1 MNKSKKEREKL
12 METITQTNRT
22 ILFSE
27 INPEKLNL
35 LTLIGDVRGKTSLD
49 DDKIKEINEMLL
61 VESFAEFL
69 EKFAPVVYSWCDAKT
84 GSIQYSLVKP
94 ENIPDNCITEIPLNE
109 MNDLLN
115 MLITLQGAKG
125 AMGVA
130 NVDFKFSNVLD
141 MISPKKIM
149 EDIRQVR
156 KEIQYTYGKYMELDD
171 EDPKRLDMG
180 DQLNF
185 QFEQAS
191 HNYNNVLAMLPLA
204 IEDIKTRLLLGSG
217 ESAQGGQ
224 EFKAGLLSMGDDGEL
239 KILEMKQEEGTQ
251 LAVVDDHVN
260 SSLVQT
266 FRDDYD
272 ALNDTPSDYV
282 RELVVRTFCPLTS
295 TVESSVDRELEVRN
309 YNTYLEFYK
318 KSKDDF
324 VKAVKP
330 LIEKI
335 LGVKAF
341 FDQYQVKEKGM
352 QPKLLITNIPLEMLV
367 KSSNLPRLLTYLN
380 TTNDK
385 NEFENTLW
393 FGIVPDVELN
403 QSGGGKLQRMRFAGN
418 QKVKKPGTNS
428 MESLATLMNAI
439 TPYKITTFFSFSTG
453 EESTFSYVA
462 TEGIG
467 IFKDKCTPLMKKEYS
482 EFVVPCIPNVTIIPK
497 DKSGLILDNRMVIDE
512 EGNVALSKEK
522 EDIMKMWIEGVYIG
536 AAYGAAGIAASWQ
549 CPEYLKQRFPNT
561 SMEYPGVRYDIEA
574 DDNALLVTT
583 SMTKEISGFTN
594 AIKNSINNTGFG
606 FVFTSDNA
614 QHKGR
619 DIRNIMVYK
628 ARNLLS
634 NGTEFEPIY
643 KTLVVTYIE
652 RMLRFYSGDFKQD
665 KILKFF
671 SNNPSSQKSKWDA
684 NRQYVN
690 SLLQDGDELDFNIDE
705 KNGICNVQLT
715 FSNTTRNLKVELTRK
730 GQSA

>member
-1 MNKSKKEREKL
+1 QGGE
-12 METITQTNRT
+12 
-22 ILFSE
+22 FSPPKVGTF
-27 INPEKLNL
+27 IMPF
-35 LTLIGDVRGKTSLD
+35 T
-49 DDKIKEINEMLL
+49 
-61 VESFAEFL
+61 
-69 EKFAPVVYSWCDAKT
+69 SWCDANT
-84 GSIQYSLVKP
+84 GSIQYSLVNP

-115 MLITLQGAKG
+115 MLITLQDAKG
-125 AMGVA
+125 SLGVA

-156 KEIQYTYGKYMELDD
+156 KEVQYTYGQYMELDE
-171 EDPKRLDMG
+171 EDPKRLDLG
-180 DQLNF
+180 DKLNY

-204 IEDIKTRLLLGSG
+204 IEDIKTRLLLGDG
-217 ESAQGGQ
+217 EAAQSGQ

-251 LAVVDDHVN
+251 LAIVDDQIN
-260 SSLVQT
+260 TSLIQT

-272 ALNDTPSDYV
+272 ALNENQSDYV
-282 RELVVRTFCPLTS
+282 RELVVRTFCPLGS
-295 TVESSVDRELEVRN
+295 TVESSVDREAEVNN

-352 QPKLLITNIPLEMLV
+352 QPKLLITNTPLEMMV

-385 NEFENTLW
+385 NEFENTIW
-393 FGIVPDVELN
+393 FGIIPDVELN
-403 QSGGGKLQRMRFAGN
+403 QSGDGKLQRMRFAGN

-439 TPYKITTFFSFSTG
+439 NPYKITTFFSFSTG
-453 EESTFSYVA
+453 EESTFNYVA

-467 IFKDKCTPLMKKEYS
+467 MFKDKCTPLMKKEYS
-482 EFVVPCIPNVTIIPK
+482 EFVVPCIPNITIIPK
-497 DKSGLILDNRMVIDE
+497 DKSGLILDKRMVIDDN
-512 EGNVALSKEK
+512 GNVALSQEK
-522 EDIMKMWIEGVYIG
+522 EDVMKMWIEGVYVG
-536 AAYGAAGIAASWQ
+536 AAYGAAGISASWQ

-561 SMEYPGVRYDIEA
+561 SMEYPGVRYDIETG
-574 DDNALLVTT
+574 DNALLVTT

-619 DIRNIMVYK
+619 EIKNVMVYK

-634 NGTEFEPIY
+634 DGTEFEPIY
-643 KTLVVTYIE
+643 KTLLVTYIE
-652 RMLRFYSGDFKQD
+652 RMLRFYSGDFKKD
-665 KILKFF
+665 KILQFF
-671 SNNPSSQKSKWDA
+671 SNNPNSQKSKWDA
-684 NRQYVN
+684 SRQYVN
-690 SLLQDGDELDFNIDE
+690 SLLQDGDELDYSIDD
-705 KNGICNVQLT
+705 KNGICNIQLT

-730 GQSA
+730 GQTA

>member
-1 MNKSKKEREKL
+1 

-49 DDKIKEINEMLL
+49 DDKIKEINEVLL
-61 VESFAEFL
+61 VENFEEFL
-69 EKFAPVVYSWCDAKT
+69 EKFSPVIYSWCDAKT
-84 GSIQYSLVKP
+84 GSIQYSLMKP

-109 MNDLLN
+109 MNDLLG
-115 MLITLQGAKG
+115 MLITLQDAKG

-156 KEIQYTYGKYMELDD
+156 REIQYTYGKYMELDE

-180 DQLNF
+180 DKLNY

-217 ESAQGGQ
+217 ETAKGGQ

-251 LAVVDDHVN
+251 LAVVDDHMN
-260 SSLVQT
+260 TSLIQT

-272 ALNDTPSDYV
+272 ALNDNPSDYV

-295 TVESSVDRELEVRN
+295 TVESTVDREVEVHN

-341 FDQYQVKEKGM
+341 FDQYRVKEKGM
-352 QPKLLITNIPLEMLV
+352 QPKLLITNIPLEMMV

-418 QKVKKPGTNS
+418 QKIKKPGTNS
-428 MESLATLMNAI
+428 MESLATLMNAVN
-439 TPYKITTFFSFSTG
+439 PYKITTFFSFSTG

-467 IFKDKCTPLMKKEYS
+467 IFKDKCAPLMKRDYS
-482 EFVVPCIPNVTIIPK
+482 EFLVPCIPNVTIIPK
-497 DKSGLILDNRMVIDE
+497 DKSGLILDKRMVIDDD
-512 EGNVALSKEK
+512 GNVALSEEK
-522 EDIMKMWIEGVYIG
+522 EDIMKMWIEGVYVG
-536 AAYGAAGIAASWQ
+536 AAYGAAGIAAAWQ
-549 CPEYLKQRFPNT
+549 CPEYLKQRFRNT
-561 SMEYPGVRYDIEA
+561 TMEYPGVRYDIEA

-619 DIRNIMVYK
+619 DIKNIMVYK

-671 SNNPSSQKSKWDA
+671 SNNPNSQKSKWDA

-690 SLLQDGDELDFNIDE
+690 SLLQDGDELDFDIDE

-730 GQSA
+730 GQTA

>member
-156 KEIQYTYGKYMELDD
+156 KEIQYTYGKYMELDE

-251 LAVVDDHVN
+251 LAVVDDHIN

-512 EGNVALSKEK
+512 EGNVALSQEK

>member
-1 MNKSKKEREKL
+1 

-27 INPEKLNL
+27 MNPEKLNL

-49 DDKIKEINEMLL
+49 DDKIKEINETLL
-61 VESFAEFL
+61 VESFEDFL
-69 EKFAPVVYSWCDAKT
+69 EKFAPVVYSWCDANT
-84 GSIQYSLVKP
+84 GSIQYSLIKP

-115 MLITLQGAKG
+115 MLITLQDARGSL
-125 AMGVA
+125 GVA
-130 NVDFKFSNVLD
+130 NVDFKFSNVLE

-156 KEIQYTYGKYMELDD
+156 REIQYTYGNYMGLDE
-171 EDPKRLDMG
+171 EDPKRLDLG
-180 DQLNF
+180 DKLNY

-204 IEDIKTRLLLGSG
+204 IEDIKTRLLLGNG
-217 ESAQGGQ
+217 ETAQRGQ

-251 LAVVDDHVN
+251 LAIVDDHIN
-260 SSLVQT
+260 TSLIQT

-272 ALNDTPSDYV
+272 ALNENKSDYV
-282 RELVVRTFCPLTS
+282 RELVVRTFCPLSS
-295 TVESSVDRELEVRN
+295 TMESSVDREVEVQN

-324 VKAVKP
+324 IRAVKP

-341 FDQYQVKEKGM
+341 FDQYKVKEKGM
-352 QPKLLITNIPLEMLV
+352 QPRLLITNTPLEMMI

-403 QSGGGKLQRMRFAGN
+403 QTGDGKLQRMRFAGN
-418 QKVKKPGTNS
+418 QKVKKPGTNT
-428 MESLATLMNAI
+428 MENLAILMNAI
-439 TPYKITTFFSFSTG
+439 NPYKITTFFSFATG
-453 EESTFSYVA
+453 EESTFNYVA

-467 IFKDKCTPLMKKEYS
+467 IFKDKCAPLMKRDYS

-497 DKSGLILDNRMVIDE
+497 DKSGLILDKRMVIDDH
-512 EGNVALSKEK
+512 GNVTLSQEK
-522 EDIMKMWIEGVYIG
+522 EDIMKMWIEGVYVG
-536 AAYGAAGIAASWQ
+536 AAYGAAGIAAAWQ

-561 SMEYPGVRYDIEA
+561 TMEYPGVRYDIEA
-574 DDNALLVTT
+574 GDNALLVTT

-619 DIRNIMVYK
+619 EIKNVMVYK

-643 KTLVVTYIE
+643 KTLLVTYIE

-665 KILKFF
+665 KILQFF

-690 SLLQDGDELDFNIDE
+690 SLLQDGDELDFSIDE
-705 KNGICNVQLT
+705 KNGICNIQLT
-715 FSNTTRNLKVELTRK
+715 FSNTTRKLKVELTRK
-730 GQSA
+730 GQTA

>member
-1 MNKSKKEREKL
+1 

-49 DDKIKEINEMLL
+49 DDKIKEINELLL
-61 VESFAEFL
+61 VESFEDFL

-84 GSIQYSLVKP
+84 GSIEYSLVNP
-94 ENIPDNCITEIPLNE
+94 ENIPDQCITKIPLNE

-125 AMGVA
+125 ALGVA

-156 KEIQYTYGKYMELDD
+156 REIQYTYGKYMELDD
-171 EDPKRLDMG
+171 EDPKRLDTG
-180 DQLNF
+180 DKLNY

-191 HNYNNVLAMLPLA
+191 LNYNNVLAMLPLA

-217 ESAQGGQ
+217 EKTQGSQ

-251 LAVVDDHVN
+251 LAVVDDHIN
-260 SSLVQT
+260 TSLIQT

-272 ALNDTPSDYV
+272 ALNGDPSDYV

-295 TVESSVDRELEVRN
+295 TVESSVDREVEVRN

-335 LGVKAF
+335 LGVKSY

-352 QPKLLITNIPLEMLV
+352 QPKLLITNTPLELMV

-385 NEFENTLW
+385 NEFENTIW

-403 QSGGGKLQRMRFAGN
+403 QTGGGKLQRMRFAGN

-439 TPYKITTFFSFSTG
+439 NPYKITTFFSFSTG

-467 IFKDKCTPLMKKEYS
+467 IFKDKCSPLMKKEYS

-497 DKSGLILDNRMVIDE
+497 DKSGLILDKRMVINE
-512 EGNVALSKEK
+512 EGAVALSEEK
-522 EDIMKMWIEGVYIG
+522 EDTMKMWIEGVYIG
-536 AAYGAAGIAASWQ
+536 AAYGAAGISSAWQ
-549 CPEYLKQRFPNT
+549 CPEYLKQRFKNT
-561 SMEYPGVRYDIEA
+561 TMEYPGVRYDIEA
-574 DDNALLVTT
+574 GDNALLVTT

-594 AIKNSINNTGFG
+594 TIKNSINNTGFG

-614 QHKGR
+614 QHKGLE
-619 DIRNIMVYK
+619 IKNIMVYK

-634 NGTEFEPIY
+634 NGMEFEPIY

-665 KILKFF
+665 KILNFF
-671 SNNPSSQKSKWDA
+671 SNNPNSQKSKWDA

-690 SLLQDGDELDFNIDE
+690 SLLQDGDELDFSIDE

-730 GQSA
+730 GQTA

>member
-1 MNKSKKEREKL
+1 

-69 EKFAPVVYSWCDAKT
+69 EKFAPVVYSWCDAMT
-84 GSIQYSLVKP
+84 GSIQYSLIKP

-156 KEIQYTYGKYMELDD
+156 KEIQYTYGKYMELDE

-251 LAVVDDHVN
+251 LAVVDDHIN

-272 ALNDTPSDYV
+272 ALNETPSDYV

-295 TVESSVDRELEVRN
+295 TVESSIDRELEVRN

-439 TPYKITTFFSFSTG
+439 TPYKITTFFSFATG

-497 DKSGLILDNRMVIDE
+497 DKSGLILDNRMVIDD
-512 EGNVALSKEK
+512 EGNIALSKEK

>member
-1 MNKSKKEREKL
+1 

-27 INPEKLNL
+27 MNPEKLNL

-49 DDKIKEINEMLL
+49 DDKIKEINETLL
-61 VESFAEFL
+61 VESFEDFL
-69 EKFAPVVYSWCDAKT
+69 EKFAPVVYSWCDANT
-84 GSIQYSLVKP
+84 GNIQYNLIKP

-115 MLITLQGAKG
+115 MLITLQDARGSL
-125 AMGVA
+125 GVA
-130 NVDFKFSNVLD
+130 NVDFKFSNVLE

-156 KEIQYTYGKYMELDD
+156 REIQYTYGNYMGLDE
-171 EDPKRLDMG
+171 EDPKRLDLG
-180 DQLNF
+180 DKLNY

-217 ESAQGGQ
+217 ETAQRGQ

-251 LAVVDDHVN
+251 LAIVDDHIN
-260 SSLVQT
+260 TSLIQT

-272 ALNDTPSDYV
+272 ALNDNRSDYV
-282 RELVVRTFCPLTS
+282 RELVVRTFCPLSS
-295 TVESSVDRELEVRN
+295 TVESSVDREVEVHN

-352 QPKLLITNIPLEMLV
+352 QPRLLITNTPLEMMI
-367 KSSNLPRLLTYLN
+367 KSSNLPRLITYLN

-403 QSGGGKLQRMRFAGN
+403 QSGDGKLQRMRFAGN
-418 QKVKKPGTNS
+418 QKVKKPGTNT
-428 MESLATLMNAI
+428 MENLAILMNAI
-439 TPYKITTFFSFSTG
+439 NPYKITTFFSFSTG
-453 EESTFSYVA
+453 EESTFNYIA

-467 IFKDKCTPLMKKEYS
+467 IFKDKCTPLMKRDYS

-497 DKSGLILDNRMVIDE
+497 DKSGLILDKRMVINE
-512 EGNVALSKEK
+512 NGNVTLSEEK
-522 EDIMKMWIEGVYIG
+522 EDIMKMWIEGVYVG
-536 AAYGAAGIAASWQ
+536 AAYGAAGIAAAWQ

-561 SMEYPGVRYDIEA
+561 TMEYPGVRYDIEA
-574 DDNALLVTT
+574 GDNALLVTT

-614 QHKGR
+614 QHKGKE
-619 DIRNIMVYK
+619 IKNVMVYK

-643 KTLVVTYIE
+643 KTLLVTYIE

-665 KILKFF
+665 KILQFF

-690 SLLQDGDELDFNIDE
+690 SLLQDGDELDFSIDE
-705 KNGICNVQLT
+705 KNGICNIQLT

-730 GQSA
+730 GQTA

>member
-1 MNKSKKEREKL
+1 

-22 ILFSE
+22 ILFAE
-27 INPEKLNL
+27 VNPEKLNL

-49 DDKIKEINEMLL
+49 DDKIKEINEELL
-61 VESFAEFL
+61 VESFDEFL
-69 EKFAPVVYSWCDAKT
+69 EKFAPVVYSWCDAAT
-84 GSIQYSLVKP
+84 GNIQYSLIKP
-94 ENIPDNCITEIPLNE
+94 ENIPENCISEIPLNKE
-109 MNDLLN
+109 NDLLN
-115 MLITLQGAKG
+115 MLITLQEAKG
-125 AMGVA
+125 AQGVA
-130 NVDFKFSNVLD
+130 NVDFKFSNILD

-156 KEIQYTYGKYMELDD
+156 REIQYTYGKYMELDE
-171 EDPKRLDMG
+171 EDPKRLELG
-180 DQLNF
+180 DKLNH

-191 HNYNNVLAMLPLA
+191 KNYNNVLVMLPLA
-204 IEDIKTRLLLGSG
+204 IEDTKTRLLIGSG
-217 ESAQGGQ
+217 ETKQNGQ
-224 EFKAGLLSMGDDGEL
+224 AFKAGLLSMGDDGEL
-239 KILEMKQEEGTQ
+239 KVLEMKQEESTQ
-251 LAVVDDHVN
+251 LAVVDDHIN
-260 SSLVQT
+260 TSLMET
-266 FRDDYD
+266 FKEDYD
-272 ALNDTPSDYV
+272 ALNENHSDYV
-282 RELVVRTFCPLTS
+282 RDLVVRTFCPLGS
-295 TVESSVDRELEVRN
+295 TMESMIDREVEVKN
-309 YNTYLEFYK
+309 YNNYLEFYK

-330 LIEKI
+330 LIEKL
-335 LGVKAF
+335 LGVKTY

-352 QPKLLITNIPLEMLV
+352 QPKLLVTNASLEMTV

-403 QSGGGKLQRMRFAGN
+403 QSGGEKLQRLRFAGK
-418 QKVKKPGTNS
+418 QKIEKVGSNS
-428 MESLATLMNAI
+428 MESLASLMNAI
-439 TPYKITTFFSFSTG
+439 FPYRITTFFSFVTS
-453 EESTFSYVA
+453 EETTFTYVA
-462 TEGIG
+462 TEGVNV
-467 IFKDKCTPLMKKEYS
+467 FKEKCAPLMKKDYS
-482 EFVVPCIPNVTIIPK
+482 EFVVPCIPNITIIPK
-497 DKSGLILDNRMVIDE
+497 DKSGLILDKKMIFDE

-522 EDIMKMWIEGVYIG
+522 EDVMKMWLEGIYIG
-536 AAYGAAGIAASWQ
+536 GSYSAAGITAAYQ
-549 CPEYLKQRFPNT
+549 CPEYLKQRFNNT
-561 SMEYPGVRYDIEA
+561 NMEYPGIRFDIEA
-574 DDNALLVTT
+574 GDNALLAST

-619 DIRNIMVYK
+619 EIRNIMVYK

-634 NGTEFEPIY
+634 NGHEFEPIY

-665 KILKFF
+665 KILNFF

-690 SLLQDGDELDFNIDE
+690 SVLQDGDELGFSIDE
-705 KNGICNVQLT
+705 KNGICNVQVT

-730 GQSA
+730 AGEK